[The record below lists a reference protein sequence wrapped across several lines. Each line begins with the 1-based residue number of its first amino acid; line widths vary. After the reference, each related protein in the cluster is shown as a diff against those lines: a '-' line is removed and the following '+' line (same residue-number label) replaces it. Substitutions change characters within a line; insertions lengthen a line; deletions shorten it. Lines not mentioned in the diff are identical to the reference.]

1 MSVCD
6 SCLDVIYDNLASG
19 TYKIIEQ
26 WWHSDEDYGDP
37 ALQKDMES
45 FCISM
50 GGDIEDHDCD
60 ETATDG
66 EILCQCGCHPRRRKQ
81 PV

>member
-6 SCLDVIYDNLASG
+6 SCLDVIYDNYLPNNLG
-19 TYKIIEQ
+19 FYPMRK
-26 WWHSDEDYGDP
+26 DP
-37 ALQKDMES
+37 TLEKDMES

-50 GGDIEDHDCD
+50 GSDIEDHDCD
-60 ETATDG
+60 ETETGG
-66 EILCQCGCHPRRRKQ
+66 ETLCQCACHPRRRKQ